1 MTVSSQPEDPA
12 TGTDAAVELS
22 PEDGEGGDDP
32 AARER
37 RAPGELEDVLL
48 TTSRWQ
54 GVAALAL
61 LVGGVGVWLSRPVVL
76 LLAVVPVAYAAYA
89 RRGSPPSVSLSV
101 EREFDDESPSPGDDV
116 EVTVEVTN
124 EGSSPLWDLRLVDDV
139 PAGLQVTEGSP
150 RLATALRPGRTA
162 RYSYVVTARGGRHDF
177 DRLEAIVRDLAGTH
191 ELLRTV
197 TTDGS
202 LVCLPEI
209 DGEGDV
215 PLQAASSRF
224 TGRVPTQTGG
234 EGIEFHATREYRPGD
249 SPSRVD
255 WNRYAAT
262 RELAT
267 LEFRQERAAT
277 VMLLVDGREQ
287 AHRAPEEDAESA
299 LTRSVEAAGEVFAS
313 LQDAGD
319 RVGIVGFGPE
329 SCWLE
334 PNAGTEHRERARQ
347 LLASHEAFSPE
358 PPGTDYYPRRQL
370 ETVHRRA
377 PVDAQFILFSPVT
390 DDYIATVA
398 RRLQA
403 YGHPV
408 TVVSPDVTAVDTIPR
423 RLATV
428 ERRVRLNR
436 LREAEIR
443 VVDWKPDE
451 LLAVALARASEE
463 WSA

>member
-1 MTVSSQPEDPA
+1 VTARSEEPA
-12 TGTDAAVELS
+12 AATDAAVELS
-22 PEDGEGGDDP
+22 PGPVEEDDAPAREARDP
-32 AARER
+32 AD
-37 RAPGELEDVLL
+37 LEDVVVE
-48 TTSRWQ
+48 TSRWQ
-54 GVAALAL
+54 GVAAVAL
-61 LVGGVGVWLSRPVVL
+61 LMGAVGIYLSRPVVL

-89 RRGSPPSVSLSV
+89 RQGSPPSVSLSV
-101 EREFDDESPSPGDDV
+101 EREFEDESPSPGDDV
-116 EVTVEVTN
+116 EVTVAVTN
-124 EGSSPLWDLRLVDDV
+124 TGSAPLWDLRLVDDV
-139 PAGLQVTEGSP
+139 PPGLEVTGGSP

-162 RYSYVVTARGGRHDF
+162 RFTYVVTAHGGNHEF

-191 ELLRTV
+191 EVLRTV
-197 TTDGS
+197 DTAGV
-202 LVCLPEI
+202 LECLP
-209 DGEGDV
+209 DVDAASDV
-215 PLQAASSRF
+215 PLRAASSRF

-234 EGIEFHATREYRPGD
+234 EGIEFYATREYRPGD
-249 SPSRVD
+249 SPTRVD

-277 VMLLVDGREQ
+277 VMLLVDAREQ
-287 AHRAPEEDAESA
+287 AHRAPEEGAESA
-299 LTRSVEAAGEVFAS
+299 LRRSVEAAAEVFAS

-329 SCWLE
+329 SCWLP
-334 PNAGTEHRERARQ
+334 PNAGTGHRERART
-347 LLASHEAFSPE
+347 LLATHGAFSPE

-370 ETVHRRA
+370 EMVHRRA

-408 TVVSPDVTAVDTIPR
+408 TVVSPDVTTSDTVTR

-436 LREAEIR
+436 LRESEVR
-443 VVDWKPDE
+443 VVDWRSDE

-463 WSA
+463 WSL